1 MLVEHRIL
9 QYSLYTGVEIQPA
22 NLTVL
27 MELCTI
33 YSLVLKGTNI
43 LSEDQVLSFV
53 STASTNEKKNNVAT
67 AQSVAFKHADIKEI
81 NGRSFNYR
89 VLNI

>member
-1 MLVEHRIL
+1 M
-9 QYSLYTGVEIQPA
+9 
-22 NLTVL
+22 
-27 MELCTI
+27 
-33 YSLVLKGTNI
+33 LKGTNI

-53 STASTNEKKNNVAT
+53 STASTNEKKKNNVAT